1 LRAERTLVM
10 NYKYKTMSLLKNIS
24 NYLLSAKESPNTA
37 KQFVP
42 WNQLSKVLV
51 IAYDNQLSGIVDF
64 INMCKKDNIDVLVA
78 IIYNGKP
85 EQEPMPHFEFVI
97 LNKKQFSVFKM
108 PTHEALQKVN
118 GSYDALINL
127 GNEEQIQ
134 ALALSKL
141 VRAKCKIAN
150 FENPIF
156 EITINGD
163 KTMNSANY
171 LKQVVVYLN
180 MMKTTK

>member
-1 LRAERTLVM
+1 
-10 NYKYKTMSLLKNIS
+10 MSLLQNIS
-24 NYLLSAKESPNTA
+24 TYLLSTKESPKTA
-37 KQFVP
+37 KQFVQ
-42 WNQLSKVLV
+42 WNQLSKVLI

-64 INMCKKDNIDVLVA
+64 INVCKKDNIEVMVA

-97 LNKKQFSVFKM
+97 LNKKQFSFFQLPK
-108 PTHEALQKVN
+108 ESALQKLTD
-118 GSYDALINL
+118 SYDALINL

-141 VRAKCKIAN
+141 VPAKCKIAN
-150 FENPIF
+150 FENSIF
-156 EITINGD
+156 EITIHSD
-163 KTMNSANY
+163 KSMNTSDY

-180 MMKTTK
+180 MIKTK